1 LLTQATY
8 GPTTAQIDRVAN
20 VGAAAWIEE
29 QFNTAPI
36 DTHWDYVMVRR
47 GQPGCTVCDATYVNG
62 VMESFWYQA
71 VRAPDQLRQRTTFAL
86 TELFVVSTTS
96 ASLAENHPAL
106 ASYLDMLSRNAF
118 GNFRTLL
125 EQVST
130 HPAMAVYLSHL
141 RNEKED
147 PVTGRLP
154 DENFARE
161 VMQLFSI
168 GLWQL
173 NQDGSRRRDS
183 NGAYIPTYNNDD
195 VMGLAKVFTGWSWN
209 GPDRS
214 LSRWMGWNISSP
226 LELNWRQQLQNY
238 PDYHSTSEKR
248 FLGVIIPAGTSGDA
262 SLRIAIDTLFNHPNT
277 GPFIGKQLI
286 QRLVTSNPSPAY
298 VSRVAAAFNNNGSGV
313 RGDMRA
319 VIRAIL
325 LDVEARDSS
334 YANQVNWGK
343 LREPMVRFATW
354 MRTFNASSAHGA
366 YRILNLEDNASSLGQ
381 NPLRA
386 PSVFNWFRPDYAPPG
401 PILNSGLVAPEFQI
415 THETTT
421 TGYANFVINTVQRGY
436 GWNSTAIVANY
447 APEIALASNPAQL
460 LDHLNL
466 LLTAGRMTP
475 ATRQL
480 ITDAVAAVPAS
491 NAAGR
496 VHTAVT
502 LTMLSPEFIVQK

>member
-1 LLTQATY
+1 LTQATY
-8 GPTTAQIDRVAN
+8 GPTTASIDRVSSI
-20 VGAAAWIEE
+20 GAAAWIEE
-29 QFNTAPI
+29 QFNTASS

-47 GQPGCTVCDATYVNG
+47 GQPGCTTCDAGFVNA
-62 VMESFWYQA
+62 VMESFWWQA
-71 VRAPDQLRQRTTFAL
+71 VRGPDQLRQRTTLAL
-86 TELFVVSTTS
+86 SEIFVVSELNS
-96 ASLAENHPAL
+96 AVSEMPPAH

-125 EQVST
+125 KDVAT
-130 HPAMAVYLSHL
+130 HPTMAIYLSHM
-141 RNEKED
+141 RNEKEN
-147 PVTGRLP
+147 PTTGRLP

-161 VMQLFSI
+161 VMQLFTI
-168 GLWQL
+168 GLWEL

-183 NGAYIPTYNNDD
+183 NGAFIPTYNNED
-195 VMGLAKVFTGWSWN
+195 VMGLAKVFTGLSWN

-214 LSRWMGWNISSP
+214 LNRWHGWVASAP
-226 LELNWRQQLQNY
+226 DQLNWREQLQVY
-238 PDYHSTSEKR
+238 PDFHSTSEKR
-248 FLGVIIPAGTSGDA
+248 FLGVTIPAGTSGEA
-262 SLRIAIDTLFNHPNT
+262 SQQIAIDRLFNHANT
-277 GPFIGKQLI
+277 PPFIGKQLI

-298 VSRVAAAFNNNGSGV
+298 VSRVAAAFINNGSGV

-319 VIRAIL
+319 VLRAIL
-325 LDVEARDSS
+325 MDPEARDAS
-334 YANQVNWGK
+334 YSNQPNWGK

-354 MRTFNASSAHGA
+354 MRAFNARSAHGA
-366 YRILNLEDNASSLGQ
+366 YRIWNLENNVSSLGQ

-401 PILNSGLVAPEFQI
+401 AILNAGLVAPEFQI

-421 TGYANFVINTVQRGY
+421 TGYANFIINTVEHGF
-436 GWNSTAIVANY
+436 GWNNTAVVANY

-460 LDHLNL
+460 MEHLNL
-466 LLTAGRMTP
+466 LLMAGRMTP
-475 ATRQL
+475 STRQL
-480 ITDAVAAVPAS
+480 ITEAVAALPVS